1 MTAKDIF
8 FTVIKKEIE
17 ISVNLAKHWA
27 KYQELSEKEGYKKI
41 AQIQFLDDAKYEM
54 SDSLFIRKEYFLEW
68 LKDQFENRLPNNSSG
83 STMTA
88 LLDVDSVFD
97 TFEGA
102 ISEIGDDNDDTV
114 RELYDLTRNYQLE
127 LLNNLRVEQGIDLY

>member
-1 MTAKDIF
+1 MKAKDVF

-41 AQIQFLDDAKYEM
+41 AQMQFLDNAKYEM
-54 SDSLFIRKEYFLEW
+54 SDSLFIHKEYFLEW
-68 LKDQFENRLPNNSSG
+68 LKDQFGNRLPNNSSG

-88 LLDVDSVFD
+88 LLDVDSVFN
-97 TFEGA
+97 TFEEA
-102 ISEIGDDNDDTV
+102 ISEIGGEDDDTV
-114 RELYDLTRNYQLE
+114 EELYTLTRNYQLE
-127 LLNNLRVEQGIDLY
+127 LLGNLRVEQGIDLY